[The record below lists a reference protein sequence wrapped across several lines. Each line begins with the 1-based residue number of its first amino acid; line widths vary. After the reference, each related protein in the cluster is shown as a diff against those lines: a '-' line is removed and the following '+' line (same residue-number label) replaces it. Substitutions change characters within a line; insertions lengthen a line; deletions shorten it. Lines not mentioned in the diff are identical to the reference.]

1 MIGEET
7 TGRLDFDALRDAI
20 ERCEADALI
29 GFYAEDAELRILNGE
44 VLESPAFELRGK
56 AEIER
61 YLRAVCDQEMTCI
74 IEGEVVFADESITFD
89 EMCAYPD
96 GTQISVETTLEI
108 GEGKV
113 QRQTDVARSARHD
126 DRSER

>member
-1 MIGEET
+1 VIGEET
-7 TGRLDFDALRDAI
+7 TARLDFDALRGAI

-29 GFYAEDAELRILNGE
+29 GFYSEDAELRILNADAPGN
-44 VLESPAFELRGK
+44 PAFELRGK

-61 YLRAVCDQEMTCI
+61 YLRAVCDQQMTCS
-74 IEGEVVFADESITFD
+74 IEGEIVFGNESISFA

-96 GTQISVETTLEI
+96 GTLISVETTLEI
-108 GEGKV
+108 GEGKI
-113 QRQTDVARSARHD
+113 QRQTDVAHSARHD